1 MMTTTVIEPKEA
13 CYMPLVSMNEFLPRA
28 KKEGFAV
35 GQFNMNNLEYVQA
48 IIEAAKEERSPLI
61 FGASEGAIKYMG
73 LNNVVALAK
82 VAAEESGLPVAL
94 HLDHGS
100 SFEMVMKC
108 IRAGFS
114 SVMFDGSHYPFEENI
129 RLTKKVVEAAHAVGV
144 SVEGELGT
152 IGGVEDD
159 LVVSEEDAHLAN
171 PEEAIRF
178 WEETRVDALA
188 IAVGTAHGMYKGEP
202 KIRFDIIEKVA
213 NSIEAPIVL
222 HGGSGVPDESIKKSI
237 SLGVGKINVNTENQV
252 AQTRVVRELL
262 EKNPNMIDPRK
273 YLGPAREAIKEVV
286 KGKIRLFGSAGKA

>member
-1 MMTTTVIEPKEA
+1 
-13 CYMPLVSMNEFLPRA
+13 MPLVSMNHFLPQA

-35 GQFNMNNLEYVQA
+35 GQFNVNNLEYFQA
-48 IIEAAKEERSPLI
+48 ITEAAKEERSPLI
-61 FGASEGAIKYMG
+61 FGASEGAIRYVG
-73 LNNVVALAK
+73 LNNIVALAK
-82 VAAEESGLPVAL
+82 VAAEESGLPIAL

-159 LVVSEEDAHLAN
+159 LDVAEEDATLAN
-171 PEEAIRF
+171 PEQAIRF
-178 WEETRVDALA
+178 WEETRVDAMA

-202 KIRFDIIEKVA
+202 KIRYDIIEKVA
-213 NSIEAPIVL
+213 KNIDAPIVL
-222 HGGSGVPDESIKKSI
+222 HGGSGVPDESIKKAV

-252 AQTRVVRELL
+252 AQVQVIRELL
-262 EKNPNMIDPRK
+262 DKNPDMIDPRK
-273 YLGPAREAIKEVV
+273 YLGPSREAIKEVV
-286 KGKIRLFGSAGKA
+286 KGKMRLFGSSGKA

>member
-1 MMTTTVIEPKEA
+1 
-13 CYMPLVSMNEFLPRA
+13 MPLVPMTAFIEDS
-28 KKEGFAV
+28 KKNKYAV
-35 GQFNMNNLEYVQA
+35 GQFNLNNLEFTQA
-48 IIEAAKEERSPLI
+48 ITEAAMEEKSPVI
-61 FGASEGAIKYMG
+61 FGVSEGAMRYMG
-73 LNNVVALAK
+73 LDYTVAMAK
-82 VAAEESGLPVAL
+82 AAAERAGVPVAL

-100 SFEMVMKC
+100 SFEVVMKC

-114 SVMFDGSHYPFEENI
+114 SVMFDGSHYPLEENI
-129 RLTKKVVEAAHAVGV
+129 RLTKQVVEAAHAVGV

-159 LVVSEEDAHLAN
+159 LSVDEEDATLAK

-178 WEETRVDALA
+178 WEETKVDYLA

-213 NSIEAPIVL
+213 SSIGAPIVL
-222 HGGSGVPDESIKKSI
+222 HGGSGVPDESIRKAI

-252 AQTRVVRELL
+252 ACTETIRKILA
-262 EKNPNMIDPRK
+262 EKPNEIDPRK

-286 KGKIRLFGSAGKA
+286 KGKMRLFGSSNRV